1 MTIQQIRSSKKSG
14 HYVTYIFSDFGSTV
28 TLINDTKIQSYEFST
43 FSASESFND
52 FQCNSHILF
61 YIRRDYINT
70 STVAPS
76 HFTDLTQKSTKC

>member
-43 FSASESFND
+43 FSKDTSSSD
-52 FQCNSHILF
+52 GKPVLPKIL
-61 YIRRDYINT
+61 R
-70 STVAPS
+70 
-76 HFTDLTQKSTKC
+76 